1 MRFLRPKG
9 CITIIMGMK
18 HVCRPRGKI
27 WRKKKESMFEKGL
40 EQGRQGCGGAEA
52 SAGLYAKEAAGILLI
67 FQKHHSER
75 GSPARA
81 G

>member
-1 MRFLRPKG
+1 MFAGQEEKYG
-9 CITIIMGMK
+9 G
-18 HVCRPRGKI
+18 
-27 WRKKKESMFEKGL
+27 RKKKACLRKAWSRGDKAVE
-40 EQGRQGCGGAEA
+40 EQRPSPPGS